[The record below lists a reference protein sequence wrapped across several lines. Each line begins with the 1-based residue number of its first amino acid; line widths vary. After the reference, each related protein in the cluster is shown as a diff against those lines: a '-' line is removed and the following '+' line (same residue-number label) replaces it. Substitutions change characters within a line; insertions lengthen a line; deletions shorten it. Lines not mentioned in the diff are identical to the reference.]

1 MKTFS
6 ERLTDAIRRTGNPT
20 VMGLDP
26 MLSYLPDDL
35 LRWFLEQTDDPQLA
49 AGLAI
54 FEFNRRLID
63 QVSDLIPAVKPQLAY
78 YEQYGLPGIDALRRT
93 IEYAREKGLLVIAD
107 GKRNDIGSTAE
118 AYARAWLGETTWSG
132 HLTKAVF
139 AADALTVNA
148 YLGSDGVTPFS
159 QVCAEKGK
167 GLFVLVR
174 TSNPSAGELQD
185 LRLEDGRTVYQA
197 MADQVSRWGEAL
209 TGPDGYSAIGAVVG
223 ATWPR
228 QAAELRGRM
237 HRAWI
242 LVPGY
247 GAQGGSADDTMPNFQ
262 PDGLG
267 AIVNASRSL
276 MCAWQRHDMPHE
288 QFDLA
293 ARREA
298 IAMRDALT
306 RALAKRGGH
315 TL

>member
-6 ERLTDAIRRTGNPT
+6 ERLTAAVRRTGNPT

-26 MLSYLPDDL
+26 MLSYLPEDL
-35 LRWFLEQTDDPQLA
+35 VLWFQEQTDDPEHA

-63 QVSDLIPAVKPQLAY
+63 QVCDLIPAVKPQLAY
-78 YEQYGLPGIDALRRT
+78 YEQYGLPGLDALRRT
-93 IEYAREKGLLVIAD
+93 IKYAQAKGLLVIAD
-107 GKRNDIGSTAE
+107 GKRNDIGSTAG
-118 AYARAWLGETTWSG
+118 AYARAWLGETVWSDQ
-132 HLTKAVF
+132 LTKAAF

-148 YLGSDGVTPFS
+148 YLGSDGIVPFAQICS
-159 QVCAEKGK
+159 EKGK

-185 LRLEDGRTVYQA
+185 LRLDDGRTVYQA
-197 MADQVSRWGEAL
+197 MADQVSRWGEKL
-209 TGPDGYSAIGAVVG
+209 QGPDGYSPIGAVVG

-237 HRAWI
+237 PNAWI

-247 GAQGGSADDTMPNFQ
+247 GAQGGSAADTVPNFK

-267 AIVNASRSL
+267 ALVNASRSL
-276 MCAWQRHDMPHE
+276 MCAWQRHSMPKE

-298 IAMRDALT
+298 IAMRDALAE
-306 RALAKRGGH
+306 ALANR
-315 TL
+315 